1 MLKIVFVGAGWFA
14 NHVHGPALAH
24 YAREHPGEVDLAA
37 VCVRKSVD
45 KAEAFC
51 REFGFQRVYTD
62 LEEMLD
68 KEKPGACWVVTPIEQ
83 TRRVAGLMMERN
95 LPVLLEKPPGAS
107 LAEARELA
115 ELSRRTGT
123 PNQVAFNRRWA
134 PGTRRA
140 ISWARE
146 HGPVEYIYARM
157 LRLDRMDETFA
168 YGTGIHLLDCV
179 RCLGEP
185 TLGSIREA
193 KTVRV
198 RSNSGTNGTNGTR
211 NGTNG
216 TVGGRAG
223 HGSGTQ
229 SERFSERTERKTER
243 SERET
248 ARSERHPIFNFHV
261 DLTFASGV
269 RGRCDI
275 LPACGKLAESYTLY
289 TPLKTITCSLPWSA
303 GTTELDGKAELWVKG
318 EVVESEAY
326 AFDPPHLSNG
336 VYGEAEA
343 FITALKEGRKP
354 SPSAEEAVDSVALAE
369 AVQAGR
375 DMKF

>member
-1 MLKIVFVGAGWFA
+1 MLKIAFVGAGWFA

-24 YAREHPGEVDLAA
+24 YAKEHPGEVDLAA

-45 KAEAFC
+45 KAQAFC

-62 LEEMLD
+62 LEAMLD
-68 KEKPGACWVVTPIEQ
+68 KEKPDACWVVTPIEQ

-95 LPVLLEKPPGAS
+95 LPVLFEKPPGAN
-107 LAEARELA
+107 LQEARELA
-115 ELSRRTGT
+115 ELSRRSGT

-140 ISWARE
+140 ISWAQGQE
-146 HGPVEYIYARM
+146 VGPVDYIYARM
-157 LRLDRMDETFA
+157 LRPNRMDETFA

-179 RCLGEP
+179 RCLGDSTVGP
-185 TLGSIREA
+185 VREA
-193 KTVRV
+193 RTVRV
-198 RSNSGTNGTNGTR
+198 QCGGGTNGTNGTR
-211 NGTNG
+211 NGTAGTANG
-216 TVGGRAG
+216 TAG
-223 HGSGTQ
+223 TGNGTLGHR
-229 SERFSERTERKTER
+229 SAREMGLTEE
-243 SERET
+243 
-248 ARSERHPIFNFHV
+248 HPVFNFHV
-261 DLTFASGV
+261 DLTFASGA

-275 LPACGKLAESYTLY
+275 LPACGMLDESYTLY
-289 TPLKTITCSLPWSA
+289 TPLKAITCSLAWSA
-303 GTTELDGKAELWVKG
+303 GSVELDGKAELLVKG
-318 EVVESEAY
+318 EVVESERY
-326 AFDPPHLSNG
+326 AFNPPHLSNG

-375 DMKF
+375 DISFE

>member
-24 YAREHPGEVDLAA
+24 YAREHPGEVELAA
-37 VCVRKSVD
+37 VCVRRSVD

-68 KEKPGACWVVTPIEQ
+68 REKPGACWVVTPIEA
-83 TRRVAGLMMERN
+83 TRRVAGHVMERN
-95 LPVLLEKPPGAS
+95 LPVLFEKPPGAN
-107 LAEARELA
+107 LEEARELA
-115 ELSRRTGT
+115 EISRRTGT

-134 PGTRRA
+134 PGTRRVL
-140 ISWARE
+140 SWANE

-157 LRLDRMDETFA
+157 LRLDRMDEEFA

-185 TLGSIREA
+185 TAGSVREA

-198 RSNSGTNGTNGTR
+198 ESNCGTNGTNGTE

-216 TVGGRAG
+216 TGKGLAG
-223 HGSGTQ
+223 HGSGTL
-229 SERFSERTERKTER
+229 SEGETER

-248 ARSERHPIFNFHV
+248 ERSERPPIFNFHV
-261 DLTFASGV
+261 ELTFASGA

-275 LPACGKLAESYTLY
+275 LPACGKLEESYTLY
-289 TPLKTITCSLPWSA
+289 TPLHTITCSLPWSA
-303 GTTELDGKAELWVKG
+303 GTTELDGKAELWVNG

-326 AFDPPHLSNG
+326 VFDPPHLSNG
-336 VYGEAEA
+336 VYGETAE
-343 FITALKEGRKP
+343 FIAALREGRKP

-375 DMKF
+375 DIAFE

>member
-68 KEKPGACWVVTPIEQ
+68 KEKPGACWVVTPVEQ

-95 LPVLLEKPPGAS
+95 VPVLLEKPPGAN
-107 LAEARELA
+107 LGEARELA
-115 ELSRRTGT
+115 EMSRRTGT

-140 ISWARE
+140 ISWAKE

-157 LRLDRMDETFA
+157 LRLDRRDETFA

-185 TLGSIREA
+185 TLGSMREA

-198 RSNSGTNGTNGTR
+198 RSNSGTSGTNGTENGTNGTGKGPAR
-211 NGTNG
+211 
-216 TVGGRAG
+216 
-223 HGSGTQ
+223 HGSGTR
-229 SERFSERTERKTER
+229 SERETAR

-261 DLTFASGV
+261 DLTFASGA

-275 LPACGKLAESYTLY
+275 LPACGKLEESYTLY

-303 GTTELDGKAELWVKG
+303 GAVELDGKAELLVKG

-343 FITALKEGRKP
+343 FIGALKEGRKP

-375 DMKF
+375 DIEF